1 MRFYCLIWVDTINL
15 RLMHLH
21 HISIT
26 KASKEIIS
34 LCSRVVSQKKGP
46 LLLVWQNGV
55 AHKNPKRKKCQ
66 QISNILKLLL
76 CENWTKIPLIP
87 PSISKIF
94 QKERKLYQ
102 KKAGYSPFLTS
113 FRLEIKYSYTH
124 WYQTKRHEVKLWHFK
139 SETHSVLTRIW
150 ELYLIKI
157 P

>member
-15 RLMHLH
+15 RLMQLH
-21 HISIT
+21 YISIT

-34 LCSRVVSQKKGP
+34 LSSWAVSQKKGP

-55 AHKNPKRKKCQ
+55 AHKNPKRKTCQ
-66 QISNILKLLL
+66 QISNILNFLL

-113 FRLEIKYSYTH
+113 FWLEIKYSYTH

-139 SETHSVLTRIW
+139 SETHSVLT
-150 ELYLIKI
+150 YL
-157 P
+157 